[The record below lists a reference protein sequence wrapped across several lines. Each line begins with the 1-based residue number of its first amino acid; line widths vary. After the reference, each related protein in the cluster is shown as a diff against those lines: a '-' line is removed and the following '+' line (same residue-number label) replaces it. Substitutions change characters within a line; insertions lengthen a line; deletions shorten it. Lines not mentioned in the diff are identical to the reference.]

1 MNQRIEI
8 DGHDCVYDVK
18 GHGPCLTLLHSVGLS
33 TREGW
38 RYRGR
43 LVTPGAPFIFYA
55 GRYEVRG
62 EVHSVTA
69 GAPAGANP

>member
-38 RYRGR
+38 RYQRDV
-43 LVTPGAPFIFYA
+43 LAEIFDA
-55 GRYEVRG
+55 VDEVIAR
-62 EVHSVTA
+62 E
-69 GAPAGANP
+69 